1 MRSSSF
7 TGKKNSFRTQIKGL
21 AAVLL
26 AALAL
31 SSTGLPGWVE
41 AASGPTRQI
50 FLPLAFNSSS
60 APGGSTG
67 GTTCIP
73 AQSVQDPLFASS
85 QANMRQIHASDAW
98 AACIQG
104 SPQVVVAV
112 VDGGV
117 DLTHPDLAANLEQGY
132 NFVENNTTP
141 ADDNGHGTHV
151 AGIIAASLNGQG
163 VVGVAPQ
170 VKILPVRVM
179 GNGSGDD
186 STVAKGIRWAADRA
200 QIINLSLGGPSVSS
214 VLRDAIN
221 YAIQTKGRVVV
232 AAAGNYGAS
241 GNQTQYPA
249 ALPGVVAVGAVDA
262 NGNHASFSNTGSYVQ
277 LSAPGVSILS
287 TFLSGQYARLSGT
300 SMAAPHVSGL
310 AGLIWAQHPEY
321 SAAQVIA
328 AMEST
333 ASDLGSAGRDST
345 YGYGL
350 IDAYPAAS
358 LAAAPQVTAASET
371 QAPAPAE
378 DRSAPIAAGR
388 VLVKLKAGV
397 DPSALA
403 SAAPNIRLAGEI
415 DGMKVEIFQV
425 PDGGEWAAIDVLRKL
440 VGVDYAEPDYV
451 VNVIQ

>member
-1 MRSSSF
+1 MQP
-7 TGKKNSFRTQIKGL
+7 TATPIQKLPILKPIAGL
-21 AAVLL
+21 AAVF
-26 AALAL
+26 LAL
-31 SSTGLPGWVE
+31 VALNARVDA
-41 AASGPTRQI
+41 AASSLTRHV
-50 FLPLAFNSSS
+50 FLPLAFNASG
-60 APGGSTG
+60 A
-67 GTTCIP
+67 TCIP
-73 AQSVQDPLFASS
+73 AQSVPDPLFASS

-117 DLTHPDLAANLEQGY
+117 DLSHPDLAANLAQGY

-151 AGIIAASLNGQG
+151 AGIIAAGLNGQG

-179 GNGSGDD
+179 GNGTGDD
-186 STVAKGIRWAADRA
+186 TTVSKGIRWAADRA
-200 QIINLSLGGPSVSS
+200 QIINLSLGGPTVSS
-214 VLRDAIN
+214 TLRDAIN

-241 GNQTQYPA
+241 GNAAQYPA

-262 NGNHASFSNTGSYVQ
+262 NGQHASFSNTGSYVQ

-287 TFLSGQYARLSGT
+287 TYLGGGYARMSGT
-300 SMAAPHVSGL
+300 SMAAPHVAGL
-310 AGLIWAQHPEY
+310 AGLIWAQHPGY

-328 AMEST
+328 AMQST
-333 ASDLGSAGRDST
+333 ASDLGPAGKDST

-358 LAAAPQVTAASET
+358 LAVGSQISAGQET
-371 QAPAPAE
+371 QQAGTAPVE
-378 DRSAPIAAGR
+378 DRSAPIVAGR
-388 VLVKLKAGV
+388 VLVKLNAGT
-397 DPSALA
+397 DPTSLVGAVT
-403 SAAPNIRLAGEI
+403 SINYVGEI
-415 DGMKVEIFQV
+415 DGLGVQEYQV
-425 PDGGEWAAIDVLRKL
+425 PAGQEWAAVDAIRQQP
-440 VGVDYAEPDYV
+440 GVEYAEPDYV